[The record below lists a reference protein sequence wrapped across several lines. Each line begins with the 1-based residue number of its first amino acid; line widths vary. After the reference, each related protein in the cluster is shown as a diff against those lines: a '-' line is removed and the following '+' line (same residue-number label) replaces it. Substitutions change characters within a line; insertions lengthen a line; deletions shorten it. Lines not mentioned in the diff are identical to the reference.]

1 MSASEVEN
9 ITGLAMKDVEVGCFP
24 LLSKGDFEAV
34 ISNDASI
41 GHFIDTSI
49 RSVFVGHGSAQR
61 CLRVVSSS
69 MQNSWPIST
78 W

>member
-9 ITGLAMKDVEVGCFP
+9 ITGLAMKDVEVGCLP

-49 RSVFVGHGSAQR
+49 RSVFVGHGSAAAPYE
-61 CLRVVSSS
+61 
-69 MQNSWPIST
+69 W
-78 W
+78 